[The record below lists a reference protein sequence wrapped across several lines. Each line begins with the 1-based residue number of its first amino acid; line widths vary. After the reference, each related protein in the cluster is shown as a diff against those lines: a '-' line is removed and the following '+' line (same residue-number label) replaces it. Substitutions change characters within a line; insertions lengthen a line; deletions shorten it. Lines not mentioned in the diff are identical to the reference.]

1 MRYYYIKILLTDS
14 LDDEQFQ
21 MPHDEIVDHLSHD
34 LPHGFKVSQTII
46 DEIDEAKFKLLCAV
60 GGNNER

>member
-21 MPHDEIVDHLSHD
+21 MPHDEIAEHLSHD
-34 LPHGFKVSQTII
+34 LPHGFKVSQTLI
-46 DEIDEAKFKLLCAV
+46 EEVNEEKYKELCL
-60 GGNNER
+60 NDT